1 MKTATYRLPAEL
13 LEAMKKQAASEYR
26 SVNQMVEMVLTKHC
40 KGEMRDK
47 MLEGK

>member
-26 SVNQMVEMVLTKHC
+26 SVNQMVEMVLTEHC
-40 KGEMRDK
+40 KKQRKDE
-47 MLEGK
+47 E